1 MTSTGGGAGCVRG
14 GGGGCGWGWSSSRD
28 EEWDQEPWVHEK
40 HGGVRGGLG
49 QGKERGAGCVGGGGR
64 ASGRAC
70 TGGRSSFGWGGV
82 GGRGNGSSLTPP
94 PLRLGSADIFVHESS
109 LFPLVCH
116 PRQSDLYRLV
126 T

>member
-49 QGKERGAGCVGGGGR
+49 QGECMREGRMGGERVR
-64 ASGRAC
+64 
-70 TGGRSSFGWGGV
+70 GWWG
-82 GGRGNGSSLTPP
+82 
-94 PLRLGSADIFVHESS
+94 
-109 LFPLVCH
+109 
-116 PRQSDLYRLV
+116 
-126 T
+126 

>member
-1 MTSTGGGAGCVRG
+1 MH
-14 GGGGCGWGWSSSRD
+14 W
-28 EEWDQEPWVHEK
+28 EEPWVHEK

-94 PLRLGSADIFVHESS
+94 PLRLGSADKVWS
-109 LFPLVCH
+109 LSGYPK
-116 PRQSDLYRLV
+116 
-126 T
+126 